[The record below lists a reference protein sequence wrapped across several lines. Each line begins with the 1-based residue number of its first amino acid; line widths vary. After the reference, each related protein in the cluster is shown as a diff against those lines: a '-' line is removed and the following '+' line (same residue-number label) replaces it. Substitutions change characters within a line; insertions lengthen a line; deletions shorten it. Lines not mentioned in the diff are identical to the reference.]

1 MSTIGTV
8 TELTQA
14 LSSLDYFL
22 PDKENDFGLKYRN
35 LLPQE
40 LLALH
45 AEAILFTSLHEL
57 TASRLVNTIYLHF
70 PNLREKYP
78 NWEDFLG
85 GYELSWLTFHGKLEG
100 IISSSDGEMLM
111 KYGTSLRV
119 LKDREWYKRAQ
130 DLVEWAKKIVEN
142 VRDQVEEIEQQRKAE
157 IYTRWLERWKR
168 LHARFPK
175 TANLLWKI
183 L

>member
-85 GYELSWLTFHGKLEG
+85 GYELS
-100 IISSSDGEMLM
+100 
-111 KYGTSLRV
+111 
-119 LKDREWYKRAQ
+119 
-130 DLVEWAKKIVEN
+130 
-142 VRDQVEEIEQQRKAE
+142 
-157 IYTRWLERWKR
+157 
-168 LHARFPK
+168 
-175 TANLLWKI
+175 
-183 L
+183 